1 MPVRTLLFD
10 LDDTLLGN
18 SLDTFLP
25 AYITSLAA
33 HLAGTLRVPPQTLA
47 NELVAGA
54 QAMFANVDP
63 GRTLEQAFADHFY
76 PATHLQPESVLPRIE
91 SYYADEFGALRSG
104 TTEIPEARAMMQWAF
119 HSGLE
124 VAIATNAFFPRS
136 AVLQRLHWAGIGIGE
151 FPYSLVTTY
160 EFMHFAKPRPEYF
173 AETLTWLDR
182 RADEALVIG
191 NDWSQDMA
199 PAQAIGLN
207 SYWIAPRT
215 AQPPSEDYSLLAGQG
230 TLADFF
236 KWARDSNCLDS
247 LPAHP
252 ATPRAVRAQQAASLA
267 VLQTVAA
274 GLTEKQWRRRPADD
288 EWSATEIMCHL
299 RDVEVEVN
307 QPRLIRI
314 VADSNPFISAVDSDP
329 WAVERH
335 YQTQSGPEALAAF
348 ADARRATLSMLDLLS
363 PADWERPARH
373 AIFGPTTA
381 QELLTF
387 TNEHDRLHL
396 RQMRENLK
404 PEVGG

>member
-18 SLDTFLP
+18 NLDTFLP

-33 HLAGTLRVPPQTLA
+33 HLADLLPPQTLA
-47 NELVAGA
+47 NELTAGA

-76 PATHLQPESVLPRIE
+76 PAVNLRPEAVKPRIA
-91 SYYADEFGALRSG
+91 SFYAEKFGALRSE
-104 TTEIPEARAMMQWAF
+104 TTLIPEARTMMQWAF
-119 HSGLE
+119 DAGLE

-136 AVLQRLHWAGIGIGE
+136 AILQRLDWAGVGIEE

-173 AETLTWLDR
+173 AEILSWLDR
-182 RADEALVIG
+182 RPDEVLMIG
-191 NDWSQDMA
+191 NDWPHDIT
-199 PAQAIGLN
+199 PAHAMGLN
-207 SYWIAPRT
+207 AFWIAPR
-215 AQPPSEDYSLLAGQG
+215 AARPPAGAYSQLAGQG
-230 TLADFF
+230 PLADFY

-252 ATPRAVRAQQAASLA
+252 ATPRSVRAQQAASLA
-267 VLQTVAA
+267 VLLTVAA
-274 GLTEKQWRRRPADD
+274 ALTEKQWWRRPADE
-288 EWSATEIMCHL
+288 EWSVTEIMCHL

-307 QPRLIRI
+307 QPRLMRI
-314 VADSNPFISAVDSDP
+314 TEESNPFISAVDSDP
-329 WAVERH
+329 WAVARNYH
-335 YQTQSGPEALAAF
+335 AQSGPEALAVF
-348 ADARRATLSMLDLLS
+348 ADARRATLSLLDQFS

-396 RQMRENLK
+396 RQMRENLTTD
-404 PEVGG
+404 